1 MTDMLN
7 ELFAQLYPHDVV
19 GVELSDPARAEPL
32 FSEEEAAVAR
42 AVEKRRVEF
51 ALGRTA
57 ARHALARLGVPTGAL
72 LQNKD
77 RSVQW
82 PDAAWGSITHADGI
96 CAAVATLR
104 TSHAGIG
111 IDAELRGRVK
121 RELWGHIATAT
132 EQSWLGEGDEAE
144 SAARATL
151 LFSAKEAFYKA
162 QFCASRGWV
171 GFQDAELRFA
181 DDGSFE
187 VELLIDVGITFQR
200 GQRFAGR
207 WGLLPRHV
215 VTGLVIQAGQ
225 ARVSA

>member
-1 MTDMLN
+1 MTDTLS
-7 ELFAQLYPHDVV
+7 ELFARLYPLDVV

-32 FSEEEAAVAR
+32 YAEEEAVVAR

-57 ARHALARLGVPTGAL
+57 ARHALAQLEVPVGPL

-82 PDAAWGSITHADGI
+82 PETAWGSITHADGI

-121 RELWGHIATAT
+121 RELWGHIATER
-132 EQSWLGEGDEAE
+132 EQAWLDEGDSEEA
-144 SAARATL
+144 AARATL

-171 GFQDAELRFA
+171 GFHDAELRF
-181 DDGSFE
+181 DDDANFE
-187 VELLIDVGITFQR
+187 VELLIDVGITFRR
-200 GQRFAGR
+200 GQRFLGR
-207 WGLLPRHV
+207 WGLLPGHV
-215 VTGLVIQAGQ
+215 VTGLVI
-225 ARVSA
+225 

>member
-1 MTDMLN
+1 MTDTLS
-7 ELFAQLYPHDVV
+7 ELFARLYPNDVV

-32 FSEEEAAVAR
+32 FEDEEPVVAR
-42 AVEKRRVEF
+42 AVEKRRTEF

-57 ARHALARLGVPTGAL
+57 ARQALAQLGVQAGAL

-104 TSHAGIG
+104 ASHAGIG

-121 RELWGHIATAT
+121 RELWGHIATER
-132 EQSWLGEGDEAE
+132 EQAWLGDADEEEA
-144 SAARATL
+144 AARATL

-171 GFQDAELRFA
+171 GFHDAQLQFDEE
-181 DDGSFE
+181 GGFE
-187 VELLIDVGITFQR
+187 VELLIDVGITFRR
-200 GQRFAGR
+200 GQRFQGR
-207 WGLLPRHV
+207 WGFLPHHV
-215 VTGLVIQAGQ
+215 VTGLVL
-225 ARVSA
+225 

>member
-1 MTDMLN
+1 MTDTLC
-7 ELFAQLYPHDVV
+7 ELFAGLYPNDVV
-19 GVELSDPARAEPL
+19 GVELSDPARIEALYP
-32 FSEEEAAVAR
+32 EEEAAIIR

-57 ARHALARLGVPTGAL
+57 ARRALSRLGVRAGAL

-82 PDAAWGSITHADGI
+82 PDEAWGSITHADGI

-121 RELWGHIATAT
+121 RELWGHIATPK
-132 EQSWLGEGDEAE
+132 EQTWLDVGDEQEA
-144 SAARATL
+144 AARATL

-171 GFQDAELRFA
+171 GFLDAELHFE

-207 WGLLPRHV
+207 WGLLPHHV
-215 VTGLVIQAGQ
+215 VTGLVI
-225 ARVSA
+225 

>member
-1 MTDMLN
+1 VITNTLA
-7 ELFAQLYPHDVV
+7 ELFAKLFPGDVV

-32 FSEEEAAVAR
+32 FPDEEQAVAR

-57 ARHALARLGVPTGAL
+57 ARRALSALGVPAGPL

-77 RSVQW
+77 RSVEW
-82 PDAAWGSITHADGI
+82 PERAWGSITHADGI

-104 TSHAGIG
+104 AHHAGIG

-121 RELWGHIATAT
+121 RELWNHIATGP
-132 EQSWLGEGDEAE
+132 EQAWLAEPAEASE
-144 SAARATL
+144 QDARATL

-171 GFQDAELRFA
+171 GFHDAQLCF
-181 DDGSFE
+181 DDAGQFE
-187 VELLIDVGITFQR
+187 VELLIDVGTTFQR
-200 GQRFAGR
+200 GHRFHGR
-207 WGLLPRHV
+207 WGLLPHHV
-215 VTGLVIQAGQ
+215 ITALVLPPP
-225 ARVSA
+225 